1 MPPLT
6 VLPAKRN
13 THFSSFKK
21 QLFLLSLSLKTSQSG
36 RGGEVRAVYVQLLGS
51 LGGSV
56 GG

>member
-13 THFSSFKK
+13 THFSSLKK